1 MKIKH
6 PHSEVM
12 VEVSGLCERDW
23 ADVTEHIIPASTFQ
37 NDSYTKERYHLVK
50 TGTSTPHN
58 QLASRGYCKQ
68 SGKELYNFLVQH
80 TPAGIY
86 EQLVRLIISRDITC
100 DNYCAEILGM
110 DKAEVRNKAK
120 EVELGELK

>member
-1 MKIKH
+1 MGCKSTLIQTGKGE
-6 PHSEVM
+6 PVKLRMSAGKNGVDC
-12 VEVSGLCERDW
+12 V
-23 ADVTEHIIPASTFQ
+23 IPASTFQ
-37 NDSYTKERYHLVK
+37 NDSYAPERYFFLK
-50 TGTSTPHN
+50 TGRATPHN
-58 QLASRGYCKQ
+58 QLAGGYCKQ
-68 SGKELYNFLVQH
+68 SGKDLYDFLVQY

-120 EVELGELK
+120 AVELSNH

>member
-1 MKIKH
+1 MKTKH

-37 NDSYTKERYHLVK
+37 NDSYTREKYFFLK
-50 TGTSTPHN
+50 TGRATSHN
-58 QLASRGYCKQ
+58 QLAGGYCKQ
-68 SGKELYNFLVQH
+68 SGKDLYDFLVQY